1 MLYNND
7 AMWIT
12 CGRHHEATPKATQA
26 TKSHGPFPDLGGP
39 LGRRGGAWGDRLEL
53 HQGPFKRGTQAMPR
67 DANGW
72 LSGLRRKKPHFP
84 NVNNRFPGMRTI
96 GEDPNGLYQGEES
109 PLGTS

>member
-26 TKSHGPFPDLGGP
+26 AESHRPFSYLGGS
-39 LGRRGGAWGDRLEL
+39 LGRRGGARGYRLEL
-53 HQGPFKRGTQAMPR
+53 RQGAFKRGTQAMPR
-67 DANGW
+67 YADGW
-72 LSGLRRKKPHFP
+72 LSGPRRKKPHFP
-84 NVNNRFPGMRTI
+84 NVNNRFSGMRTI
-96 GEDPNGLYQGEES
+96 GEDPNGLHQGEES